1 MKDNIEK
8 IDIGLLVSFKDHPFS
23 DRNGLENDELLQ
35 SIKDN
40 GILEPIIVRP
50 IENDKFEIISGH
62 RRVNALKKL
71 GVDEVSAIIKE
82 LTDQEA
88 IITMVDANL
97 KREHILPSEKAFA
110 CKMKLEAIKHQGSK
124 LSCQVGAK
132 LRSDEL
138 IAIFSDESA
147 RQIQRYIRLTN
158 LIPEILKLV
167 DEDRMALTPAVEL
180 SYLSLD
186 EQHKLYE
193 QIEYTDAMP
202 SLSQAQRLRR
212 LSADNNFF
220 SDSIALILN
229 EEKPN
234 QKEQLKFKTDDLK
247 KYFPRNYTPKDMQEV
262 IIKLLE
268 RWKRSREKDAR

>member
-8 IDIGLLVSFKDHPFS
+8 IDIGLLVPFKDHPFS
-23 DRNGLENDELLQ
+23 DRNGLENDELSQ

-50 IENDKFEIISGH
+50 IENDKFEIISGL

-110 CKMKLEAIKHQGSK
+110 YKMKLEAIKHQAKS
-124 LSCQVGAK
+124 SCQVGTK

-138 IAIFSDESA
+138 IAEFSDDSA
-147 RQIQRYIRLTN
+147 RQIQRYIRLTY
-158 LIPEILKLV
+158 LIPKLLKLV
-167 DEDRMALTPAVEL
+167 DENRMALTPAVEL

-186 EQHKLYE
+186 EQQKLYE
-193 QIEYTDAMP
+193 QIE
-202 SLSQAQRLRR
+202 
-212 LSADNNFF
+212 
-220 SDSIALILN
+220 
-229 EEKPN
+229 
-234 QKEQLKFKTDDLK
+234 
-247 KYFPRNYTPKDMQEV
+247 
-262 IIKLLE
+262 
-268 RWKRSREKDAR
+268 

>member
-1 MKDNIEK
+1 MKENIEK
-8 IDIGLLVSFKDHPFS
+8 IDIRLLVPFKDHPFS

-50 IENDKFEIISGH
+50 MENGDFEIISGH
-62 RRVNALKKL
+62 RRVNVLKKL
-71 GVDEVSAIIKE
+71 GIDTVPAIVE
-82 LTDQEA
+82 DLNDQEA
-88 IITMVDANL
+88 VIAMVDANL

-110 CKMKLEAIKHQGSK
+110 YKMKLEAIKHQGK
-124 LSCQVGAK
+124 TTCGQVVHK
-132 LRSDEL
+132 SREQISDSE
-138 IAIFSDESA
+138 SD
-147 RQIQRYIRLTN
+147 RQIQRYIRLTY
-158 LIPEILKLV
+158 LIPELLKLV

-186 EQHKLYE
+186 EQQKLYE
-193 QIEYTDAMP
+193 QIEYTYATP
-202 SLSQAQRLRR
+202 SISQAQHLRK
-212 LSADNNFF
+212 LSAGHNFF

-234 QKEQLKFKTDDLK
+234 QKEQLKFRTEDIK
-247 KYFPRNYTPKDMQEV
+247 KYFPKNYTPKDMQEV

-268 RWKRSREKDAR
+268 RWKRSRDKDAR

>member
-8 IDIGLLVSFKDHPFS
+8 IDIGLLVPFKDHPFS
-23 DRNGLENDELLQ
+23 DRNGLENDELIQ

-40 GILEPIIVRP
+40 GILEPLIVRP

-97 KREHILPSEKAFA
+97 KRENILPSEKAFA
-110 CKMKLEAIKHQGSK
+110 YKMKLEAIKHQGKTTCGQLVHKSRD
-124 LSCQVGAK
+124 QI
-132 LRSDEL
+132 SD
-138 IAIFSDESA
+138 SDSG
-147 RQIQRYIRLTN
+147 RQIQRYIRLTY
-158 LIPEILKLV
+158 LIPELLKLV

-193 QIEYTDAMP
+193 QIEYTDATP

-220 SDSIALILN
+220 QIVLRL
-229 EEKPN
+229 
-234 QKEQLKFKTDDLK
+234 F
-247 KYFPRNYTPKDMQEV
+247 
-262 IIKLLE
+262 
-268 RWKRSREKDAR
+268 

>member
-8 IDIGLLVSFKDHPFS
+8 IDIGLLVPFKDHPFS
-23 DRNGLENDELLQ
+23 ERDGLENDELLQ
-35 SIKDN
+35 SIKAN
-40 GILEPIIVRP
+40 GIFEPIIVRH
-50 IENDKFEIISGH
+50 IENSAFEIISGH
-62 RRVNALKKL
+62 RRVNALKEL
-71 GVDEVSAIIKE
+71 GIDTVPAIVE
-82 LTDQEA
+82 DLNDQEA
-88 IITMVDANL
+88 VIEMVDANL

-110 CKMKLEAIKHQGSK
+110 YKMKLEAIKHQGK
-124 LSCQVGAK
+124 TTCGQVVHK
-132 LRSDEL
+132 SREKISD
-138 IAIFSDESA
+138 SESG
-147 RQIQRYIRLTN
+147 RQIQRYIRLTY
-158 LIPEILKLV
+158 LIPELLKLV

-180 SYLSLD
+180 SYLSLY

-193 QIEYTDAMP
+193 QIEYTDATP

-212 LSADNNFF
+212 LSADYNFF

-234 QKEQLKFKTDDLK
+234 QKEQLRFKTEDLK

-268 RWKRSREKDAR
+268 RWKRSRDKDAR

>member
-8 IDIGLLVSFKDHPFS
+8 IDIGLLVPFKDHPFS
-23 DRNGLENDELLQ
+23 DRNGLENDELSQ

-50 IENDKFEIISGH
+50 IENDKFEIISGL

-110 CKMKLEAIKHQGSK
+110 YKMKLEAIKHQAKS
-124 LSCQVGAK
+124 SCQVGTK

-138 IAIFSDESA
+138 IAEFSDDSA
-147 RQIQRYIRLTN
+147 RQIQRYIRLTY
-158 LIPEILKLV
+158 LIPKLLKLV
-167 DEDRMALTPAVEL
+167 DENRMALTPAVEL

-186 EQHKLYE
+186 EQQKLYE

-220 SDSIALILN
+220 SDRIALILN

-268 RWKRSREKDAR
+268 RWKRSRDKDAR

>member
-8 IDIGLLVSFKDHPFS
+8 IDIGLLVPFKDHPFS
-23 DRNGLENDELLQ
+23 DRDGLENDELLQ
-35 SIKDN
+35 SIKAN
-40 GILEPIIVRP
+40 GIFEPIIVRH
-50 IENDKFEIISGH
+50 IKTSAFEIISGH
-62 RRVNALKKL
+62 RRVNALKEL
-71 GVDEVSAIIKE
+71 GIDTVPAIVE
-82 LTDQEA
+82 DLNDQEA
-88 IITMVDANL
+88 VIAMVDANL

-110 CKMKLEAIKHQGSK
+110 YKMKLEAIKHQGK
-124 LSCQVGAK
+124 TTCGQVVHK
-132 LRSDEL
+132 FREKISD
-138 IAIFSDESA
+138 SESG
-147 RQIQRYIRLTN
+147 RQIQRYIRLTY
-158 LIPEILKLV
+158 LIPELLKLV

-193 QIEYTDAMP
+193 QIEYTDATP

-212 LSADNNFF
+212 LSADYNFF

-234 QKEQLKFKTDDLK
+234 QKEQLRFKTEDLK

-268 RWKRSREKDAR
+268 RWKRSRDKDAR